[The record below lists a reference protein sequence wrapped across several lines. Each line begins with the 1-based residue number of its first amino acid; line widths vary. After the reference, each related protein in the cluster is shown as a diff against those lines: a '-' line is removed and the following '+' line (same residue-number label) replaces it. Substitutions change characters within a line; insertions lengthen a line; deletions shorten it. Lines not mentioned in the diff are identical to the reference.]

1 MTTKITMSEAD
12 LQRAVIDAAHTFGW
26 MAHHTRP
33 AQYQSGRWATPIQGD
48 PGFVDLVLVR
58 DGVVLFVEL
67 KAEKG
72 RIRPEQ
78 MRWIVEL
85 GGIVWRPE
93 HWTSGEIVGTL
104 R

>member
-1 MTTKITMSEAD
+1 MTEAQLMS
-12 LQRAVIDAAHTFGW
+12 AVIETAQRFNW
-26 MAHHTRP
+26 KVHHTRP

-48 PGFVDLVLVR
+48 PGFPDLVLVR

-67 KAEKG
+67 KSSKG
-72 RIRPEQ
+72 RVRPEQ

-93 HWTSGEIVGTL
+93 HWTSGEIVDTL